1 MMTDPIADML
11 ARIRNALQRRYQS
24 VQMPQ
29 SKLKLQ
35 IAKILQQEGFIDGV
49 EVIPQQPQPL
59 MKIRLKYAGDEQ
71 PVIRGLERVSRP
83 GRRVYAGYEDVRQ
96 VEGGIGVAIVS
107 TSKGLMT
114 DHQSRERRIGG
125 EVLCRVW

>member
-11 ARIRNALQRRYQS
+11 SRIRNALQRRYQS

-29 SKLKLQ
+29 SQLKLQ

-59 MKIRLKYAGDEQ
+59 MKIRLKYEGDEQ

-83 GRRVYAGYEDVRQ
+83 GCRVYAGYEDVRP
-96 VEGGIGVAIVS
+96 VEGGIGVAILS

-114 DHQSRERRIGG
+114 DQQSRERRIGG